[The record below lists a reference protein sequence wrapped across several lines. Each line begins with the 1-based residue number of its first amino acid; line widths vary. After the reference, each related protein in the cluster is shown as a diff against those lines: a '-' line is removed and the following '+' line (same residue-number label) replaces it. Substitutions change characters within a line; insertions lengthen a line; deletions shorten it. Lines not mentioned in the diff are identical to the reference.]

1 MSSFKLNVTTN
12 NQTEGKERKVVDWNA
27 LNEHVVEAAGTATKT
42 RSIPGV
48 ISGVYDL
55 GEQKLEDAAIPV
67 TDEKFQKAFP
77 DFDGSEEQQA
87 VVIAQYTNRTNVR
100 FEKVDNKLCL
110 RYVQNPVQQVAL
122 SVDFPQI
129 LVDKGQFFGN
139 SKPLPL
145 RLLYN
150 GEFTTPGD
158 KTKIVGRPFNLRDT
172 KHDLGNNKSV
182 WAFAKN
188 NGLHKFADA
197 AELLDENG
205 LFNKERIGEL
215 IGKVVQ
221 FQVRVWMK
229 PAKVGDKKFF
239 TEDISLVGMVPEGV
253 AIPEVPEGIL
263 HLVNLHGENDA
274 DAVKQMRVS
283 IKNTMKRAINYDTSS
298 LKAVFEAEAAAY
310 GTKPAVDPARAA
322 VQAAVKAAEVVPV
335 PTNFDD
341 DIPF

>member
-1 MSSFKLNVTTN
+1 MSKFQLNITTT
-12 NQTEGKERKVVDWNA
+12 NQTETKERKVVDWNA
-27 LNEHVVEAAGTATKT
+27 MNEHVVEAAGTATKT

-67 TDEKFQKAFP
+67 TDDKFKQAFP
-77 DFDGSEEQQA
+77 EFDGSQEQQDA
-87 VVIAQYTNRTNVR
+87 VIAKYANRTNVR

-110 RYVQNPVQQVAL
+110 RYVQNPVQQVAV

-188 NGLHKFADA
+188 NGLHKFAAA

-205 LFNKERIGEL
+205 LFNKERVGEL

-229 PAKVGDKKFF
+229 PAKTGDKKFF
-239 TEDISLVGMVPEGV
+239 TEEISLVGIVPEGV
-253 AIPEVPEGIL
+253 AIPEVPEGLL
-263 HLVNLHGENDA
+263 HMVNLHGENDA
-274 DAVKQMRVS
+274 EAVKQMRVA
-283 IKNTMKRAINYDTSS
+283 IKNTMKRALNYDTSS
-298 LKAVFEAEAAAY
+298 LKPVFEAEAASY
-310 GTKPAVDPARAA
+310 GNKPADAA
-322 VQAAVKAAEVVPV
+322 KDAVKEAVKAAEVTPVPV
-335 PTNFDD
+335 AFDD

>member
-1 MSSFKLNVTTN
+1 MSKFKLNVTTS
-12 NQTEGKERKVVDWNA
+12 NQTEGKGRKVVDWDAMNA
-27 LNEHVVEAAGTATKT
+27 HVIEVAGTANKV

-77 DFDGSEEQQA
+77 EFDGSEAQQEA
-87 VVIAQYTNRTNVR
+87 VIAQYPNKTNVR

-122 SVDFPQI
+122 AVDFPQI

-188 NGLHKFADA
+188 NGLHKFAAA

-205 LFNKERIGEL
+205 LFNKERVAEL

-239 TEDISLVGMVPEGV
+239 TEEISLVGMVPEGV
-253 AIPEVPEGIL
+253 AIPEVPEAIL
-263 HLVNLHGENDA
+263 HMVNLHGENDA
-274 DAVKQMRVS
+274 EAVKQMRVA
-283 IKNTMKRAINYDTSS
+283 IKNTMKRALNYDTSS
-298 LKAVFEAEAAAY
+298 LKAVFEAEQAAY
-310 GTKPAVDPARAA
+310 SGAKPDAAKEAVK
-322 VQAAVKAAEVVPV
+322 AAVKAAEVAPIEA
-335 PTNFDD
+335 FDE

>member
-1 MSSFKLNVTTN
+1 MSKFKLNVTTS

-27 LNEHVVEAAGTATKT
+27 LNDHVIEVAGTANKT

-67 TDEKFQKAFP
+67 TDEKFKKAFP
-77 DFDGSEEQQA
+77 EFDGSEAQQEA
-87 VVIAQYTNRTNVR
+87 VIAKYTNRTNVR
-100 FEKVDNKLCL
+100 FEKVENVLCL
-110 RYVQNPVQQVAL
+110 RYVQNPVQQVAIA
-122 SVDFPQI
+122 VDFPQI

-172 KHDLGNNKSV
+172 KHDLGNGKSV

-188 NGLHKFADA
+188 NGLHKFAAA

-205 LFNKERIGEL
+205 LFNKERTAEL

-253 AIPEVPEGIL
+253 AIPDVPEAIL
-263 HLVNLHGENDA
+263 HMVNLHGENDA
-274 DAVKQMRVS
+274 EAVKQMRVS

-298 LKAVFEAEAAAY
+298 LKPVFEAEAASY
-310 GTKPAVDPARAA
+310 GKPADPAKAA
-322 VQAAVKAAEVVPV
+322 VQAAVKAAEVTPV
-335 PTNFDD
+335 AVNFDD